1 MVYPTFTIQSIQTRC
16 GEDIQQFLQNNQ
28 IAFANESL
36 QDIASFGLYTES
48 VSGKKDMLSVMDP
61 LMAKMID
68 ISGKDLSSFDYAHDV
83 AHLSLIQQQRLWIM
97 RTYVFYQLLLFVTRT
112 FQNEALY
119 GDVYTDVNKYP
130 YRSDIRN
137 DLEGFKMGIFG
148 SITPTSDI
156 DIGIQY
162 SGQKL
167 NVPGLAY
174 VVSRF
179 ENIFITL
186 TSKNSLEFDIETYAD
201 MMTIPNLGPDK
212 NTYPDY
218 FYLDTSNFETKHF
231 HKVLVC
237 AGTSILRNEV
247 LAKMDLQG
255 RSLTTEEIQKAL
267 DGFNNDNMLKL
278 QPSFAEFY
286 TNIQGDLTEN
296 WLKEA
301 SPIVLDY
308 MSSSYDDGRYKY
320 YEHVD
325 VAEKSKF
332 TALQG
337 GVDNLS
343 TDQICDIMTKI
354 GMALTYRMES
364 YTCAPS
370 VIHVVR
376 ILQASK
382 EKAEKYK
389 TLAPKSYCL
398 GNIIHLDP
406 FCSLGKYGYALSC
419 LEQMGYVNRFYYTY
433 CEKTDDT
440 SVKKCK
446 KKMDKYMGRFSNG
459 KLFFDHY
466 ITGQQQGGIAAS
478 VYRNNRGN
486 SRSSKKTKR
495 HTKRDARRKTR
506 RKKPRTKSRK
516 GGRRLKTKH
525 GKKPR
530 RVTCKGVTQRR

>member
-1 MVYPTFTIQSIQTRC
+1 MVYPTFTIQSIQARC

-28 IAFANESL
+28 ITFADESF
-36 QDIASFGLYTES
+36 QDIASFALHTDT
-48 VSGKKDMLSVMDP
+48 VSGKSDMLSVMDP
-61 LMAKMID
+61 LMAKIAD

-83 AHLSLIQQQRLWIM
+83 VHLPLIQQQRLWIM

-112 FQNEALY
+112 FQDETIY
-119 GDVYTDVNKYP
+119 GDVYNDTSKYP
-130 YRSDIRN
+130 YRHDIRE
-137 DLEGFKMGIFG
+137 DIEGFKMGIFG

-167 NVPGLAY
+167 TVPGLAY

-201 MMTIPNLGPDK
+201 MMTIPNLGADK
-212 NTYPDY
+212 DTYPDY
-218 FYLDTSNFETKHF
+218 FYLDTSSFETSHF
-231 HKVLVC
+231 RKVLVC

-247 LAKMDLQG
+247 LAKMELQD
-255 RSLTTEEIQKAL
+255 RSLTTEEIQSAL
-267 DGFNNDNMLKL
+267 DGFGIDNMLKL

-332 TALQG
+332 AAIQNG
-337 GVDNLS
+337 ADNLS

-382 EKAEKYK
+382 ENAEKYK
-389 TLAPKSYCL
+389 TLTPKSYCL
-398 GNIIHLDP
+398 GSIRHLDP
-406 FCSLGKYGYALSC
+406 FCSLGKYGYVLSC
-419 LEQMGYVNRFYYTY
+419 LEQMGYVNRFYHTY
-433 CEKTDDT
+433 CEKTDET
-440 SVKKCK
+440 NVKKCK

-466 ITGQQQGGIAAS
+466 INGPQQGGVTGS
-478 VYRNNRGN
+478 VYRNKR
-486 SRSSKKTKR
+486 RSKGTRRRSHTNKQRIKKRIKR
-495 HTKRDARRKTR
+495 ETR
-506 RKKPRTKSRK
+506 RKGRRSKSRRVD
-516 GGRRLKTKH
+516 RRS
-525 GKKPR
+525 R
-530 RVTCKGVTQRR
+530 RVRCKGVSRRR

>member
-1 MVYPTFTIQSIQTRC
+1 MVYPTFTVESIGTRC
-16 GEDIQQFLQNNQ
+16 DGDIHQFLQNNH
-28 IAFANESL
+28 IALTDESF
-36 QDIASFGLYTES
+36 QDIASFSLYTDS
-48 VSGKKDMLSVMDP
+48 VSGKRDMMSVMDP
-61 LMAKMID
+61 LMAKIAD
-68 ISGKDLSSFDYAHDV
+68 ISGKDISSFDYAHDV
-83 AHLSLIQQQRLWIM
+83 VHLPLVQQQRLWIM
-97 RTYVFYQLLLFVTRT
+97 RTYMFYQLLLFVTRT
-112 FQNEALY
+112 FQDETVY
-119 GDVYTDVNKYP
+119 SDVYNDISKYP
-130 YRSDIRN
+130 YRNDIRE
-137 DLEGFKMGIFG
+137 DIEGFKMGIFG

-156 DIGIQY
+156 DIGVQY

-201 MMTIPNLGPDK
+201 MMTIPNLGADK
-212 NTYPDY
+212 DTYPDY
-218 FYLDTSNFETKHF
+218 FYLDTTNFEISHF
-231 HKVLVC
+231 RKVLVC

-247 LAKMDLQG
+247 LAKMDLHG
-255 RSLTTEEIQKAL
+255 RSLTTEEIQTVL

-278 QPSFAEFY
+278 QSSFAEFY
-286 TNIQGDLTEN
+286 TNIQGDLVDN
-296 WLKEA
+296 WLKDA

-325 VAEKSKF
+325 IAEKSKF

-337 GVDNLS
+337 GVNKLS
-343 TDQICDIMTKI
+343 VDQICDIMTKI
-354 GMALTYRMES
+354 GIALTYRMES

-389 TLAPKSYCL
+389 TLTPKSYCL

-406 FCSLGKYGYALSC
+406 YCSIGKYGYVLSC

-433 CEKTDDT
+433 CEKTDET
-440 SVKKCK
+440 SVNKCK
-446 KKMDKYMGRFSNG
+446 KKLDKYMGRFCNG

-466 ITGQQQGGIAAS
+466 INEPQQGGITRS
-478 VYRNNRGN
+478 MYKNKRRNKG
-486 SRSSKKTKR
+486 SRRYSTNKR
-495 HTKRDARRKTR
+495 RVKGGTR
-506 RKKPRTKSRK
+506 RKARRSTSRRDRRRT
-516 GGRRLKTKH
+516 
-525 GKKPR
+525 R
-530 RVTCKGVTQRR
+530 RVRCKGMSKRR